1 MLATGWVAWRRRSA
15 LLGVLGTLLAC
26 GSPAAAPAPA
36 APTTTAAPEARA
48 AAAATGAP
56 AAAPAA
62 TPPTPLGLRFAYTAL
77 STTIAPYWI
86 AEDAGYFREEGL
98 DLDTRFI
105 SASTVG
111 MQSLLAREL
120 DVTTVTGGAALQAA
134 ANGGDIAIFATNVN
148 AIISQMITAP
158 DITAPEQLRGQSL
171 GVVRFGT
178 VSDFVAKLLLRG
190 WGLEPGRDV
199 PLVQLGGQAETIGA
213 MQSGGVKAV
222 VVADLPALELRR
234 LGFRLLGDGADLGR
248 EYVGLGVVANRPY
261 LSTDGEAVR
270 RFVRGLARG
279 MGRFVGDKDY
289 SLQVIQKYTKMED
302 PEALETSWQAHTTKY
317 ANRSLLTTAAAIRT
331 VQEEVADDPRAAG
344 LNPDSVI
351 DNRFVQELH
360 DSGFINSVYR

>member
-1 MLATGWVAWRRRSA
+1 MLASGWAVCCRQFALVA
-15 LLGVLGTLLAC
+15 VLSVLVAC
-26 GSPAAAPAPA
+26 GSQQTAAPPPA
-36 APTTTAAPEARA
+36 APTAGPAAEARTPLP
-48 AAAATGAP
+48 ATAP
-56 AAAPAA
+56 AAVASAPPA
-62 TPPTPLGLRFAYTAL
+62 PLGVRFAYTAL

-86 AEDAGYFREEGL
+86 AEDAGYFRQEGL